1 MKKSGNN
8 NPATSDKPEEVIEGE
23 LIEKESTPANEQ
35 ETQKSDA
42 DNAAANESPV
52 NERSVDEG
60 SANKSSAEKPAPQ
73 KPSEKPVDKPANKTQ
88 QEPPKTKAT
97 ATAAP
102 VKDQPKPKASWAG
115 RVALLLA
122 LIALA
127 GVGYLYWLQLQAGSL
142 IQQSQQS
149 AAAELNG
156 TLEKNQQ
163 QLNQQIGTL
172 NQKLSALQSKSTQDQ
187 SNINELQ
194 NRLTRS
200 IQQVT
205 AAQKNDRAD
214 WLLAEVEYL
223 LRLANQRVLME
234 QTPNGALQL
243 LRSADKILSE
253 TDDVTIYDIRK
264 AVAADIAALEA
275 VPKLDTE
282 GVFLRL
288 GALSAQVDQLQVI
301 PLTEQHKLPEL
312 LDQVNSEEFAAS
324 WSADIKQAWATLSDK
339 ASKLIVIQD
348 RSEPVE
354 PLLSPQQS
362 YYLQQNLHL
371 MLEQAQLSLLQRKP
385 KSYLNSLT
393 KAQQWVGTYFEQ
405 NHSNTQA
412 LLKALKDLEQVEVAP
427 EMPDISGS
435 LATLKSYLQAMRK
448 LKEGAA

>member
-8 NPATSDKPEEVIEGE
+8 NPATSDKPAEVIEGE
-23 LIEKESTPANEQ
+23 LIKKEEAPADQQ
-35 ETQKSDA
+35 ET
-42 DNAAANESPV
+42 
-52 NERSVDEG
+52 
-60 SANKSSAEKPAPQ
+60 SANKTSNSAEPKSSSGKGTTTDSATAKPADQKTSANKAQQ
-73 KPSEKPVDKPANKTQ
+73 KPSGA
-88 QEPPKTKAT
+88 KASD
-97 ATAAP
+97 AP
-102 VKDQPKPKASWAG
+102 LKEQPKQKASWAG
-115 RVALLLA
+115 RIALLLA

-127 GVGYLYWLQLQAGSL
+127 GVGYLYWLQLQAGSQ
-142 IQQSQQS
+142 IQQSQQN
-149 AAAELNG
+149 AAADIKSSLG
-156 TLEKNQQ
+156 QTQQ
-163 QLNQQIGTL
+163 QLNQQIDTL
-172 NQKLSALQSKSTQDQ
+172 SQELTALQSKSVQDQ
-187 SNINELQ
+187 ANINELQ
-194 NRLTRS
+194 DRLTRS
-200 IQQVT
+200 IKQVT
-205 AAQKNDRAD
+205 AAQNNNRAD

-253 TDDVTIYDIRK
+253 TDDASIYDIRK
-264 AVAADIAALEA
+264 AVAADIVALEA

-288 GALSAQVDQLQVI
+288 GALTEQVDQLQVI

-312 LDQVNSEEFAAS
+312 LDEINSEEFASS
-324 WSADIKQAWATLSDK
+324 WSNDIKQAWATLSDK

-385 KSYLNSLT
+385 KSYLNSLR
-393 KAQQWVGTYFEQ
+393 KAQQWVITYFEQ
-405 NHSNTQA
+405 NDSNTQA

-435 LATLKSYLQAMRK
+435 LTSLKNYLEAMRK

>member
-23 LIEKESTPANEQ
+23 LIKKENGPADKQ
-35 ETQKSDA
+35 ETTASNADKS
-42 DNAAANESPV
+42 
-52 NERSVDEG
+52 
-60 SANKSSAEKPAPQ
+60 SAINSSAEKPADP
-73 KPSEKPVDKPANKTQ
+73 KSSETPVKKSADKTRK
-88 QEPPKTKAT
+88 EPPKAAEAT
-97 ATAAP
+97 A
-102 VKDQPKPKASWAG
+102 KEKPESKASWAG
-115 RVALLLA
+115 RIALLLA
-122 LIALA
+122 LIALV
-127 GVGYLYWLQLQAGSL
+127 GVGYLYWLQLQAESL
-142 IQQSQQS
+142 IQQNQQT
-149 AAAELNG
+149 AAAELNS

-163 QLNQQIGTL
+163 QLSQQIGSL
-172 NQKLSALQSKSTQDQ
+172 NQTLSALQSKSAQDQ

-194 NRLTRS
+194 DRLTRS

-205 AAQKNDRAD
+205 AAQNSNRAD

-243 LRSADKILSE
+243 LRSADKILRE
-253 TDDVTIYDIRK
+253 TDDVSIYDIRK

-275 VPKLDTE
+275 VPQLDTE

-312 LDQVNSEEFAAS
+312 LDQVNSEAFASS
-324 WSADIKQAWATLSDK
+324 WSSDIKAAWATLSDK

-427 EMPDISGS
+427 QMPDISGS
-435 LATLKSYLQAMRK
+435 LTALKSYLQAMRK

>member
-23 LIEKESTPANEQ
+23 LIEKDSVPADKPEP
-35 ETQKSDA
+35 TDKSSSA
-42 DNAAANESPV
+42 KSAT
-52 NERSVDEG
+52 G
-60 SANKSSAEKPAPQ
+60 KSANTADKKAEKTEANTAP
-73 KPSEKPVDKPANKTQ
+73 PEKET
-88 QEPPKTKAT
+88 PKKA
-97 ATAAP
+97 
-102 VKDQPKPKASWAG
+102 KASWAG
-115 RVALLLA
+115 RIALLLA
-122 LIALA
+122 LLAIA
-127 GVGYLYWLQLQAGSL
+127 GVVYLYWLQLQSGDQL
-142 IQQSQQS
+142 QQSQQNTTS
-149 AAAELNG
+149 ELNG
-156 TLEKNQQ
+156 ALTKSQQ
-163 QLNQQIGTL
+163 QFEQQISTL
-172 NQKLSALQSKSTQDQ
+172 NQKLSALENKATQDQ
-187 SNINELQ
+187 SNVNELQ
-194 NRLTRS
+194 KRLTQS

-205 AAQKNDRAD
+205 AAQNNNRED

-234 QTPNGALQL
+234 QTPRGALQL

-253 TDDVTIYDIRK
+253 TDDVTIYEIRK

-275 VPKLDTE
+275 VPELDTE

-288 GALSAQVDQLQVI
+288 GALSTQVDQLQVI
-301 PLTEQHKLPEL
+301 PLTEQHKLPDL
-312 LDQVNSEEFAAS
+312 LDQMNSEEFASS
-324 WSADIKQAWATLSDK
+324 WSSDIKQAWATLSDK
-339 ASKLIVIQD
+339 ASQLIVIQD

-405 NHSNTQA
+405 NDSNTQA
-412 LLKALKDLEQVEVAP
+412 LLKALNELEQVDVAP
-427 EMPDISGS
+427 QMPNISGS
-435 LATLKSYLQAMRK
+435 LAALKHYVKAMRK

>member
-8 NPATSDKPEEVIEGE
+8 NPATSDKQAEVIEGE
-23 LIEKESTPANEQ
+23 LIDKESTPADTE
-35 ETQKSDA
+35 EK
-42 DNAAANESPV
+42 
-52 NERSVDEG
+52 
-60 SANKSSAEKPAPQ
+60 SANKPAKKSA
-73 KPSEKPVDKPANKTQ
+73 DKPAEKEKPTSKQ
-88 QEPPKTKAT
+88 KKVPPKEPEQ
-97 ATAAP
+97 P
-102 VKDQPKPKASWAG
+102 VTEQSQSKPSWAG
-115 RVALLLA
+115 RIALLLA

-127 GVGYLYWLQLQAGSL
+127 GVGYLYWLQLQAGAVMEQR
-142 IQQSQQS
+142 QQD
-149 AAAELNG
+149 AATKLNSSMQG
-156 TLEKNQQ
+156 SQQ
-163 QLNQQIGTL
+163 QLTQQISALT
-172 NQKLSALQSKSTQDQ
+172 QKLSTLEGKAAQEQG
-187 SNINELQ
+187 NIAELQ

-205 AAQKNDRAD
+205 AEQKNTRED

-234 QTPNGALQL
+234 QTPKGALQL

-253 TDDVTIYDIRK
+253 TDDVTIYAIRK

-275 VPKLDTE
+275 VPELDTE

-288 GALSAQVDQLQVI
+288 DALNAQVDQLQVV

-312 LDQVNSEEFAAS
+312 VNEVTSDEFAS
-324 WSADIKQAWATLSDK
+324 TWGADMKQAWATV
-339 ASKLIVIQD
+339 ASKFDQLVVIQD

-371 MLEQAQLSLLQRKP
+371 MLEQAQLSLLQHKP

-412 LLKALKDLEQVEVAP
+412 LLKALKDLEQVQVAP
-427 EMPDISGS
+427 QMPNISGS
-435 LATLKSYLQAMRK
+435 LATLKSYLKQMRT

>member
-8 NPATSDKPEEVIEGE
+8 NPVTSGKPEDAIEGE
-23 LIEKESTPANEQ
+23 LIEKESAPADDQDASE
-35 ETQKSDA
+35 EKPDQKSDA
-42 DNAAANESPV
+42 KAA
-52 NERSVDEG
+52 
-60 SANKSSAEKPAPQ
+60 SAERPASTTAGKVKQ
-73 KPSEKPVDKPANKTQ
+73 SS
-88 QEPPKTKAT
+88 PKA
-97 ATAAP
+97 AEAP
-102 VKDQPKPKASWAG
+102 VKETPTKEPSKQKSDWSG
-115 RVALLLA
+115 RIALLLA
-122 LIALA
+122 AIALA
-127 GVGYLYWLQLQAGSL
+127 GIGYLYWLQLQEKDL
-142 IQQSQQS
+142 IQQAQQTTAVKLSDSLQKSQQQFTEQIS
-149 AAAELNG
+149 A
-156 TLEKNQQ
+156 
-163 QLNQQIGTL
+163 L
-172 NQKLSALQSKSTQDQ
+172 NQKLSALQSKSAQDQ

-194 NRLTRS
+194 DRLTRS

-205 AAQKNDRAD
+205 AAQKTNRAD

-243 LRSADKILSE
+243 LRSADKILRE
-253 TDDVTIYDIRK
+253 TDDVSIYDIRK

-275 VPKLDTE
+275 VPQLDIE

-288 GALSAQVDQLQVI
+288 GALNAQIDQLQVI

-312 LDQVNSEEFAAS
+312 LDQVNSEEFASS
-324 WSADIKQAWATLSDK
+324 WSADIKEAWATLSDK

-385 KSYLNSLT
+385 KSYLSSLT
-393 KAQQWVGTYFEQ
+393 KAQEWVGTYFEQ

-427 EMPDISGS
+427 QMPDISGS
-435 LATLKSYLQAMRK
+435 LTALKSYLQAMRK

>member
-8 NPATSDKPEEVIEGE
+8 NPATPDKQSEVIEGE
-23 LIEKESTPANEQ
+23 LIEKESAPADTA
-35 ETQKSDA
+35 ETTDKKPA
-42 DNAAANESPV
+42 EKPV
-52 NERSVDEG
+52 EKPAEKEKA
-60 SANKSSAEKPAPQ
+60 ANKSKKSPP
-73 KPSEKPVDKPANKTQ
+73 
-88 QEPPKTKAT
+88 QEPPAKQDPA
-97 ATAAP
+97 
-102 VKDQPKPKASWAG
+102 QKPSWAG
-115 RVALLLA
+115 RIALLLA
-122 LIALA
+122 IIALL
-127 GVGYLYWLQLQAGSL
+127 GVGYLYWLQLQAGSVMEQR
-142 IQQSQQS
+142 QQ
-149 AAAELNG
+149 AAATKLNSSMASS
-156 TLEKNQQ
+156 QQ
-163 QLNQQIGTL
+163 QLKQQLGAL
-172 NQKLSALQSKSTQDQ
+172 NQKLTTLQGNATKEQG
-187 SNINELQ
+187 NIAELQ

-205 AAQKNDRAD
+205 AEQKNTRED

-234 QTPNGALQL
+234 QTPKGALQL

-253 TDDVTIYDIRK
+253 TDDVTLYEIRK

-275 VPKLDTE
+275 VPELDTE

-288 GALSAQVDQLQVI
+288 GALNAQVDQLQVV

-312 LDQVNSEEFAAS
+312 VSEVTSDEFAS
-324 WSADIKQAWATLSDK
+324 TFGADMKQAWATVVE
-339 ASKLIVIQD
+339 KLDQLVVIQD

-371 MLEQAQLSLLQRKP
+371 MLEQAQLSLLQHKP

-393 KAQQWVGTYFEQ
+393 KAQQWVSTYFEQ

-412 LLKALKDLEQVEVAP
+412 LLKALKDLEQVQVAP
-427 EMPDISGS
+427 QMPDISGS
-435 LATLKSYLQAMRK
+435 LATLKSHLKQMRK